1 MQGRTCAI
9 FDGVASRSWRENAM
23 AVRALLHYALEVP
36 DLRVGEKFYRN
47 FGLADKPTQDEAI
60 HLRPAQLT
68 RESVLLYPGPKK
80 RLHHLAFG
88 APPADYA
95 QVREAIQRAGVREVD
110 PPTGSLDGG
119 IWIRDPDGNLINVS
133 DEGPLTPPAD
143 PPLALNSPGHPG
155 RQAVRGCPEADLI
168 AQPRRLG
175 HVLLF
180 TPDVDRQLAFYTQV
194 LGLKLSDRCRHIIA
208 FLRCSTDH
216 HNVAFLSSKGPGFHH
231 GSFEVGGVDEIAM
244 GAQRMRESGWEPG
257 WGLGRHVIGSN
268 YFYYIRDPWGS
279 FAEYFFDLDHIPES
293 CAWEPRDFPEQDAL
307 YRWGPE
313 PPQDFGENKELG

>member
-1 MQGRTCAI
+1 
-9 FDGVASRSWRENAM
+9 M

-36 DLRVGEKFYRN
+36 DPEIGEDFYRH
-47 FGLADKPTQDEAI
+47 FGLADTPTRDNAI
-60 HLRPAQLT
+60 HLCPTRLR
-68 RESVLLYPGPKK
+68 RESVLLYGGPKK

-88 APPADYA
+88 APGDDFV
-95 QVREAIQRAGVREVD
+95 QVQEAMQRIGVPEVD
-110 PPTGSLDGG
+110 PPPGAMDGG
-119 IWIRDPDGNLINVS
+119 IWVRDQDGNLLNIRPEAAPAPS
-133 DEGPLTPPAD
+133 AD

-155 RQAVRGCPEADLI
+155 RQAVRGCPDADLPV
-168 AQPRRLG
+168 QPRRLG

-180 TPDVDRQLAFYTQV
+180 TPDVARQMAFYTQV
-194 LGLKLSDRCRHIIA
+194 LGFKLSDRSRDIIA

-216 HNVAFLSSKGPGFHH
+216 HNVAFLSSERPGFHH

-244 GAQRMRESGWEPG
+244 GAARMQEAGWEPG

-279 FAEYFFDLDHIPES
+279 FAEYFFDLDYIPES

-307 YRWGPE
+307 YRWGPT
-313 PPQDFGENKELG
+313 PPADFGENKELG